1 MEMVDLEFLVI
12 LVVLVLVVKMEHQD
26 IREQVDIVVVQE
38 HLAIQ
43 GLVAFLDT
51 LEVAFL
57 AIVDLE

>member
-51 LEVAFL
+51 LEFL